1 MKLKLDEN
9 LGRRGIDILT
19 DAGHNVAT
27 IAGQHMSGAVDEDVI
42 QVSHAE
48 SRCLVTLDLDFAN
61 PLRFR
66 PAEYS
71 GIAVIRLAG
80 RARYSELL
88 AAITTFAKALE
99 TESIA
104 GKLWM
109 VEIGRIRIYRPE
121 E

>member
-9 LGRRGIDILT
+9 LGRRGIDIL
-19 DAGHNVAT
+19 
-27 IAGQHMSGAVDEDVI
+27 
-42 QVSHAE
+42 
-48 SRCLVTLDLDFAN
+48 
-61 PLRFR
+61 
-66 PAEYS
+66 
-71 GIAVIRLAG
+71 
-80 RARYSELL
+80 
-88 AAITTFAKALE
+88 